1 MQRESVR
8 FDVNMPA
15 AVVRIPRVEERPQLG
30 LVRRHHRQQVRLER
44 VRGQLLH
51 ALRPPHLVV
60 LVAEEPVPTFTHQR
74 TIPQILQLQVGKD
87 QLQHVVRNVRRVL
100 GEVVIHRAGSGRSE
114 LGSVPDSTE
123 QKKSEFVYLRIP
135 PAPLDRH
142 VSTHKRTRKHHP
154 KKNATASQLNICTN
168 PALITI

>member
-100 GEVVIHRAGSGRSE
+100 GEVVIHRGQRQVRARVSSGFRRNRTKAGC
-114 LGSVPDSTE
+114 LFTE
-123 QKKSEFVYLRIP
+123 SP
-135 PAPLDRH
+135 NPLIRH
-142 VSTHKRTRKHHP
+142 ETHTNAHANTARERTPRL
-154 KKNATASQLNICTN
+154 LNLTF
-168 PALITI
+168 ALIPL

>member
-123 QKKSEFVYLRIP
+123 QKKKRVCLFTNFPCSFGPSRQYTQTHTQTP
-135 PAPLDRH
+135 PEKERH
-142 VSTHKRTRKHHP
+142 GFST
-154 KKNATASQLNICTN
+154 
-168 PALITI
+168 